1 MKSTIIRFFLLS
13 LFGSILS
20 FVPKAIAQTPAQAQA
35 PQGFHIQTQWKLG
48 GKGGWGPMHFD
59 SSSKLLYIPRTD
71 RVSVVNSDSG
81 QIVGEVPGFG
91 DARSVALDE
100 QGKFGYVTDIMDGTI
115 GLVGVFDRAT
125 YKTVTT
131 IKVGRLPGAIL
142 FDPVTKSV
150 FAFSTRDRNVSVIDT
165 ATNTVTATI
174 PLSGRPHLAVTDNH
188 GTIFVSLYPAG
199 HAAVQL
205 NGQVLRIDTKTQAIT
220 ATWSIDSCPQ
230 FTGLTLDPANK
241 QLIGACPAQKL
252 IAINAESGQVTPVGE
267 VAVDSADLAFDPEHG
282 LLFSGTNSGILA
294 VFHQDSAT
302 QFTHLADV
310 PTKLRAGT
318 IAVDPNQGRAFLV
331 TATFGQ
337 RPVPG
342 KGMEEMQARLIPI
355 PDSFVVFVVGR

>member
-1 MKSTIIRFFLLS
+1 
-13 LFGSILS
+13 
-20 FVPKAIAQTPAQAQA
+20 
-35 PQGFHIQTQWKLG
+35 
-48 GKGGWGPMHFD
+48 MHFD
-59 SSSKLLYIPRTD
+59 SGSKLLYIPRTD
-71 RVSVVNSDSG
+71 RVSVVNSETG

-91 DARSVALDE
+91 DARSVALDG

-125 YKTVTT
+125 YKVVTT
-131 IKVGRLPGAIL
+131 IKVGRLPSAIL
-142 FDPVTKSV
+142 FDPTTNSV
-150 FAFSTRDRNVSVIDT
+150 FAFSTRDRNISVIDT

-174 PLSGRPHLAVTDNH
+174 PLPGRPHLAVSDNR

-199 HAAVQL
+199 HAAVQT
-205 NGQVLRIDTKTQAIT
+205 NGQILRIDTKTQAVT
-220 ATWSIDSCPQ
+220 ATWAIDGCPQ
-230 FTGLTLDPANK
+230 FTGLTLDPANR

-252 IAINAESGQVTPVGE
+252 IAINAESGQVTPAGE
-267 VAVDSADLAFDPEHG
+267 VAIDSADLAFDPQHG
-282 LLFSGTNSGILA
+282 LLFSGTNSGVLSI
-294 VFHQDSAT
+294 FRQESAT
-302 QFTHLADV
+302 RFTQLTQV